1 VKYQFIK
8 DNLSK
13 YWLQPMLN
21 VLGVAKSGYYAW
33 LKRPKS
39 TRMLENEKLEVSIEA
54 VYKESREISGSL
66 KVQYGLKKLGINA
79 SRPRIA
85 RIMKARGWRGKSN
98 RKYRVTTN
106 SKHSLGFFEN
116 RLDRAF
122 GAEKPNQKW
131 VSDITYLPTSEGW
144 LYLAIV
150 LDLFSRKVV
159 GWAMGVSL
167 EASLAVQ
174 ALMMARVTR
183 KPAPGLL
190 HHSDRGVQYAS
201 LEFQTEITNLEGIS
215 SMSRKGNCWDN
226 AVVESFFST
235 LKLELDLDKV
245 IGSRAVTKSVVFE
258 WIEVFYNRKR
268 LHSTI
273 GYQSPVEFEE
283 AWALGQMPNFM
294 STIS

>member
-1 VKYQFIK
+1 
-8 DNLSK
+8 
-13 YWLQPMLN
+13 MLN

-39 TRMLENEKLEVSIEA
+39 NRALENEKLSVSIEA
-54 VYKESREISGSL
+54 VYKESRGNSGSL
-66 KVQYGLKKLGINA
+66 KVQHGLNKRGINV
-79 SRPRIA
+79 SRARIA
-85 RIMKARGWRGKSN
+85 RIMKSRGWRGKSH

-106 SKHSLGFFEN
+106 SQHKHGFFEN
-116 RLDRAF
+116 HLERKF
-122 GAEKPNQKW
+122 NAEKPNQKW

-144 LYLAIV
+144 LYLGVV

-159 GWAMGVSL
+159 GWAMGVTL

-174 ALMMARVTR
+174 ALAMARVTR

-201 LEFQTEITNLEGIS
+201 VEFQTEITKLEGIS

-235 LKLELDLDKV
+235 LKLELDLKKV
-245 IGSRAVTKSVVFE
+245 IGSRAVTKAVVFD

-283 AWALGQMPNFM
+283 AWSRGEMPNFM
-294 STIS
+294 STTS

>member
-1 VKYQFIK
+1 
-8 DNLSK
+8 
-13 YWLQPMLN
+13 MLN
-21 VLGVAKSGYYAW
+21 VLNVAKSGYYAW

-39 TRMLENEKLEVSIEA
+39 NQTLENEKLSMSIEE
-54 VYKESREISGSL
+54 VYKESRGNSGSL
-66 KVQYGLKKLGINA
+66 KVQHGLEARGIKA

-131 VSDITYLPTSEGW
+131 VSDITYILTSEGW
-144 LYLAIV
+144 LYLGVV

-159 GWAMGVSL
+159 GWAMGETL
-167 EASLAVQ
+167 EASLAVK
-174 ALMMARVTR
+174 ALEMARVTR

-201 LEFQTEITNLEGIS
+201 KEFQTSIQNFEGIS

-226 AVVESFFST
+226 AVVESFFSS
-235 LKLELDLDKV
+235 LKLELDLNKV
-245 IGSRAVTKSVVFE
+245 IGTRAVTEAVVFE

-273 GYQSPVEFEE
+273 GYKSPSAFEE
-283 AWALGQMPNFM
+283 VWAKDQKPNFM
-294 STIS
+294 STTS

>member
-1 VKYQFIK
+1 
-8 DNLSK
+8 
-13 YWLQPMLN
+13 MLN
-21 VLGVAKSGYYAW
+21 VLNVAKSGYYAW

-39 TRMLENEKLEVSIEA
+39 KRTLENEALEVSIEA
-54 VYKESREISGSL
+54 VYKESRGNSGSL
-66 KVQYGLKKLGINA
+66 KVQHGLEARGIKA

-85 RIMKARGWRGKSN
+85 RIMKSRGWRGKSN

-131 VSDITYLPTSEGW
+131 VSDITYILTSEGW
-144 LYLAIV
+144 LYLGVV

-159 GWAMGVSL
+159 GWAMGETL
-167 EASLAVQ
+167 EASLAVK
-174 ALMMARVTR
+174 ALEMARVTR

-201 LEFQTEITNLEGIS
+201 KEFQTSVKKLEGIS

-226 AVVESFFST
+226 AVAESFFSS
-235 LKLELDLDKV
+235 LKLELDLNKV
-245 IGSRAVTKSVVFE
+245 IGTRAVTEAVVFE

-273 GYQSPVEFEE
+273 GYKSPSAFEE
-283 AWALGQMPNFM
+283 IWVKDQKPNFK
-294 STIS
+294 STTS